1 MDRPRQSVPHHGEG
15 AERRIDVC
23 LPARTSKDGK
33 GGGPSFYSTQAL
45 ALQLRFFRG
54 QGRRCGD
61 LPKVAVEL
69 PRSPDLLTVAAAQN
83 ARERQSQSTNEINA
97 TVVLGYLRVMFAV
110 DDIDETL
117 ERLRN

>member
-1 MDRPRQSVPHHGEG
+1 MPTAPTSPQSMHRSSRPSRSPGKRSERLIKIASV
-15 AERRIDVC
+15 V
-23 LPARTSKDGK
+23 
-33 GGGPSFYSTQAL
+33 L

-83 ARERQSQSTNEINA
+83 ARERQSQSTNELNA
-97 TVVLGYLRVMFAV
+97 TVVL
-110 DDIDETL
+110 TL
-117 ERLRN
+117 QLQF

>member
-23 LPARTSKDGK
+23 LPARTSKDGN
-33 GGGPSFYSTQAL
+33 GGGPSFYSTEL
-45 ALQLRFFRG
+45 PALQLRFFRG

-69 PRSPDLLTVAAAQN
+69 PRFPDLLTVAAAQN
-83 ARERQSQSTNEINA
+83 ARERQPQLTNELNA
-97 TVVLGYLRVMFAV
+97 TVVLDAV
-110 DDIDETL
+110 AVTASSAPRL
-117 ERLRN
+117 E